1 MGRVF
6 DGLGRPLDGG
16 PPPIA
21 GEVRSIN
28 GLPVNP
34 VARVYP
40 QDFIQTGISAI
51 DGLNALVRGQK
62 LPIFSGSGLPHDQLS
77 AQIVRQARLLE
88 ETEKFAVVFAA
99 MGIKHEEAPFFPERV

>member
-16 PPPIA
+16 SPPIA
-21 GEVRSIN
+21 GEPADIN
-28 GLPVNP
+28 GLPINP

-51 DGLNALVRGQK
+51 DGMNALVRGSEA
-62 LPIFSGSGLPHDQLS
+62 PDFFRERAASRAACRPD
-77 AQIVRQARLLE
+77 RQAG
-88 ETEKFAVVFAA
+88 KAD
-99 MGIKHEEAPFFPERV
+99 